1 MDNDKSRHKY
11 NTRMVLYR
19 GCCLD
24 GEFSLSD
31 ADIWNDLADPSRS
44 GDFYMSDGIELRIGG
59 NRQKQS
65 G

>member
-1 MDNDKSRHKY
+1 
-11 NTRMVLYR
+11 MVMYR
-19 GCCLD
+19 GSCLL

-31 ADIWNDLADPSRS
+31 ADMWNHLADPSRS
-44 GDFYMSDGIELRIGG
+44 ADFYMSDGIELCIGG